1 MRPQHLSMEGFLAYR
16 HRAEVDFSDADLF
29 VLSGPTGSGKSS
41 VIDGMTFALYGTIP
55 RLDDR
60 RSVSPVISAQA
71 DRARVAFRFTVG
83 DEVYTAVRLVERR
96 GTGATTT
103 EARLLRG
110 DDEEVLAGTA
120 DEVTAEV
127 TRLLGLSYDHF
138 TKAVVLPQGAFADF
152 LNDRP
157 KDRQAL
163 LRALLELGLYEQ
175 VMQLANL
182 RARAAEAKAESIR
195 EGLEKLDVPGPEQVA
210 EAREHLAALVEAA
223 DEMPVRVGELESLT
237 RKAEEVAAAGTALNG
252 VISRLAA
259 IDAPAD
265 LETLIG
271 DRAAAMERLAAAVEA
286 QGEVITARAAL
297 DDALAGYPERQVL
310 ERWHGDRGRLAV
322 LSVDRRALG
331 LKRLVEVADETTAAR
346 DQARA
351 RLEEMRVQHAAHQ
364 LRQGLEEGVTCPVC
378 HGVVT
383 TIPGTDPG
391 DAASLDRLGE
401 EALELE
407 TAAAE
412 ARDRLKEAEGQA
424 KQIDQAIAELE
435 ERLLDAPPEDEVEA
449 ALGALTSLLATHDEI
464 GRSEALAREAV
475 ETAETAVSRL
485 EERSAALREALLTAR
500 DPVADEGPPLPG
512 DDVIAG
518 WRVFETWRADRITER
533 RSELEAL
540 AAVIEESR
548 LAVSEARSGLVSWL
562 AGLGVESA
570 GSPQTD
576 LALAIERRSTEV
588 RELEKTLADSVEMK
602 AELDIETGRSRVA
615 SALGTH
621 LRANNFEAWLL
632 EEAMEVLID
641 GANRLLGELSGG
653 GYSLR
658 VKDSQFEVVDHRN
671 AQLTRTTRSLS
682 GGEIFLVALSLALS
696 MADQLAALTG
706 MSSRLESV
714 FLDEGF
720 GSLDQES
727 LDVVA
732 TVLDELVGRGRT
744 VGIVTHVRELAE
756 RMPTRF
762 EVVKGPDTA
771 SIVRV
776 GE

>member
-1 MRPQHLSMEGFLAYR
+1 MEGFLAYR

-71 DRARVAFRFTVG
+71 DRARVSFQFTVG
-83 DEVYTAVRLVERR
+83 DEAYTAVRLVERR

-195 EGLEKLDVPGPEQVA
+195 EGLEKLDVPGPEQVT
-210 EAREHLAALVEAA
+210 EARERLAALVEAA
-223 DEMPVRVGELESLT
+223 DEIPSRVDELESLT
-237 RKAEEVAAAGTALNG
+237 RKAEEVAAAGTTLDG
-252 VISRLAA
+252 VVSRLVA
-259 IDAPAD
+259 IKAPTD
-265 LETLIG
+265 LETLID
-271 DRAAAMERLAAAVEA
+271 DRASAMERLAAAIGA
-286 QGEVITARAAL
+286 QGEVISARAAL
-297 DDALAGYPERQVL
+297 DDAVAGYPERQVL

-322 LSVDRRALG
+322 LSANRIALG
-331 LKRLVEVADETTAAR
+331 LERLVEAADETTAAR

-351 RLEEMRVQHAAHQ
+351 RLEEMRVRHAAHQ
-364 LRQGLEEGVTCPVC
+364 LRQGLEEGGTCPVC

-383 TIPGTDPG
+383 TIPGADPG
-391 DAASLDRLGE
+391 EAASLDRLGE

-435 ERLLDAPPEDEVEA
+435 ERLLEAPPEDEVEA
-449 ALGALTSLLATHDEI
+449 ALGALTSLLASLDDF

-475 ETAETAVSRL
+475 EKAETAVSRL

-500 DPVADEGPPLPG
+500 DAIADEGPPLPG

-518 WRVFETWRADRITER
+518 WRVFETWRANRIAER
-533 RSELEAL
+533 RAELEGL
-540 AAVIEESR
+540 AAMIEESR
-548 LAVSEARSGLVSWL
+548 LAVSEARSGLASWL

-602 AELDIETGRSRVA
+602 AELDIETGRARVA

-621 LRANNFEAWLL
+621 LRANHFEAWLL
-632 EEAMEVLID
+632 EEAMEVLIE

-671 AQLTRTTRSLS
+671 ARLTRTTRSLS

-706 MSSRLESV
+706 TSSRLESV

-762 EVVKGPDTA
+762 EVVKGLETA